1 MSSLSVALPLS
12 LDASDGFQM
21 IKGLK
26 ALVRQ
31 NLKMLVL
38 TNPGERVME
47 PDLGVGLQ
55 TFLFSNF
62 NAGAQSAIDAR
73 IREQCQIYMPMVSIV
88 DIQFYII
95 DPDTQS
101 LAFRLLYS
109 IPNIGVK
116 DLLEFTI

>member
-12 LDASDGFQM
+12 LDASTGFKM
-21 IKGLK
+21 VRGLNT
-26 ALVRQ
+26 LVKQ
-31 NLKMLVL
+31 NLKMLIL

-47 PDLGVGLQ
+47 PNFGVGLQ

-62 NAGAQSAIDAR
+62 SEGTPAAVSDK
-73 IREQCQIYMPMVSIV
+73 IRQQCKIYMPVVVIE

-95 DPDTQS
+95 DPDAQS